1 MQTPFDQRENNFDFI
16 RMFLAV
22 LVIFSHSYPLGTGS
36 ESLEPVNRLTRYQV
50 TGGHMAVDLFFIIS
64 GFLIT
69 ASYERSPT
77 VGSYLKKRFFRIYPA
92 FIVAMVVCAVIFVPL
107 SGGNLGGPHASI
119 HLIDFV
125 LETAQLQQ
133 FHVQG
138 VFPHNPVAGVMD
150 GSVWS
155 IPFEFW
161 CYVGVMLLGLSGL
174 LRSNAFLIALFFI
187 TLGVGVLFSV
197 YGWIIGGK
205 ILGVIFGYPVFWA
218 RLLPMYLAGIV
229 AYRLR
234 AHLRMTRSWILGA
247 CGLLIAAGLLP
258 HGWPLL
264 FPVVGAYLILVIAY
278 SPFISLHGWN
288 RFGDFSYGTYLY
300 AYPIQ
305 QLVVRWA
312 GHPMAPWRLFC
323 IAAPLTVCCAALSWH
338 SVEKWFLLKSH
349 RPVTK
354 KNFDATQISLNADRM
369 GS

>member
-36 ESLEPVNRLTRYQV
+36 ESLEPFNRATRHQV

-69 ASYERSPT
+69 ASYERSRT
-77 VGSYLKKRFFRIYPA
+77 FGSYLKKRFFRIYPA

-107 SGGNLGGPHASI
+107 GGGRLAGPHASL
-119 HLIDFV
+119 HLVDFLV
-125 LETAQLQQ
+125 QTVQLQQ

-138 VFPHNPVAGVMD
+138 VFPRNPGAGIMD

-161 CYVGVMLLGLSGL
+161 CYIGVMILGISRL
-174 LRSNAFLIALFFI
+174 LRSNAALIALFII
-187 TLGVGVLFSV
+187 TIAVGVLFSV
-197 YGWIIGGK
+197 YGWNIGGK

-218 RLLPMYLAGIV
+218 RLLPMYIAGIV

-234 AHLRMTRSWILGA
+234 AHLRLTRSWILSA
-247 CGLLIAAGLLP
+247 CGLLIAAASLP

-264 FPVVGAYLILVIAY
+264 FPVVGAYLVLVIAY
-278 SPFISLHGWN
+278 SPSIRLHGWN

-300 AYPIQ
+300 AFPIQ
-305 QLVVRWA
+305 QLVVHWA

-323 IAAPLTVCCAALSWH
+323 TATPITVCCAALSWH
-338 SVEKWFLLKSH
+338 GVEKWFLAKSH
-349 RPVTK
+349 RPDIK
-354 KNFDATQISLNADRM
+354 KNLDANQLALNAHQV